1 MLVLD
6 HVALQIKF
14 GDTLKRMKVDYDFY
28 RRVELDMTELREKIH
43 RMFNIPADADFILT
57 YVDEDGDV
65 VTLTDD
71 DDLSNAF
78 RQCMKV
84 VKINVQLSNNKLG
97 VDSYA
102 QSGGSSISTQRPTSL
117 QTQHPY
123 PKIKTGVVTEVS
135 KSVLQQLREALLL
148 HEAVSKISEGIISTA
163 VSDPVLVDLISKT
176 MNRACKSLVLR
187 LLTENNRS
195 SNEYQAA
202 YVL

>member
-1 MLVLD
+1 METKMIK
-6 HVALQIKF
+6 IKF

-28 RRVELDMTELREKIH
+28 GQVELDMTELREKIH

-102 QSGGSSISTQRPTSL
+102 QSGGSSIST
-117 QTQHPY
+117 
-123 PKIKTGVVTEVS
+123 VS

-148 HEAVSKISEGIISTA
+148 HEAVSKISEDIISTA

-176 MNRACKSLVLR
+176 TQTYLNYLDSQTHSRMDSTTQNVDHDEGDEGGC
-187 LLTENNRS
+187 
-195 SNEYQAA
+195 Q
-202 YVL
+202 